1 MAAEA
6 SGVVIMPDQLREFV
20 TRIFE
25 AHGMPHDDAFVVADH
40 LVEADLRGVYSH
52 GVIRVE
58 PYTNRLKAGGMNPRP
73 NIQVLRETPGTA
85 LIDGNDAAGQVVG
98 VRAMNLAIE
107 KAKNVGVSYV
117 GARMS
122 NHFGTC
128 AYYAQMALPH
138 DMIGV
143 AATVGGT
150 NIMAPTG
157 GISKLLGNNPFG
169 VAMPAAREYPVVL
182 DMAQSVVARGKIAH
196 AVKTGGSIP
205 PTWALNKYGEPTTDP
220 VEAYS
225 GLVQPVG
232 GYKGYSMAFVVMVLG
247 GVLNGAGFANRM
259 PIFEDGIKPNLNIGH
274 YFQAIDIK
282 AFMDPEEF
290 KAKIDEAVQ
299 AMHGSELAKGSER
312 VYVPGE
318 LEWLKREERLKNGVP
333 VAAGVWKDIVRVAE
347 KNGVELPPTA

>member
-6 SGVVIMPDQLREFV
+6 SGVVVMPNSLRDFV
-20 TRIFE
+20 TKIFE

-73 NIQVLRETPGTA
+73 NVQVVRETPGTA
-85 LIDGNDAAGQVVG
+85 LVDGDDGAGQVVG
-98 VRAMNLAIE
+98 VKAMRLAIE
-107 KAKNVGVSYV
+107 KAKNVGISYV
-117 GARMS
+117 GVRMS

-128 AYYAQMALPH
+128 AYYAQMALQH

-157 GISKLLGNNPFG
+157 GISKLLGNNPIG
-169 VAMPAAREYPVVL
+169 VAMPAGKERPVVL

-205 PTWALNKYGEPTTDP
+205 PTWALNKFGEPTTDP
-220 VEAYS
+220 VEGYS

-247 GVLNGAGFANRM
+247 GLLNGAGFATHM

-282 AFMDPEEF
+282 AFMDPADF
-290 KAKIDEAVQ
+290 KAKMDEAVQ
-299 AMHGSELAKGSER
+299 AMHSSELAKGSER

-318 LEWLKREERLKNGVP
+318 PEWLKREDRLKNGVP
-333 VAAGVWKDIVRVAE
+333 VAAGVWKDLVRIGEASEV
-347 KNGVELPPTA
+347 KLPPVA